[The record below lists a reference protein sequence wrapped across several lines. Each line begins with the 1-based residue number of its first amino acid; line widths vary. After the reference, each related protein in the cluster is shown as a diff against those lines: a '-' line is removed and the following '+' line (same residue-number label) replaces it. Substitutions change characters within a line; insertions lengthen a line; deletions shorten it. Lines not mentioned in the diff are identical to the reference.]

1 MEVLE
6 AESADE
12 WEAVVSGCFVPL
24 RCDGFESTF
33 RARMEHTA
41 VDDRL
46 SISRVTEC
54 GLIAEHTQALA
65 RRAETDDVHISL
77 QLSSR
82 GTVAQDGRAASIVPG
97 SVILYATNRPYR
109 LDYSWPDQRHL
120 ILQMSRSSLDVPA
133 RLLEATLARL
143 AVPHGRRAVAAHNLF
158 SYVERLPP
166 GASDDAA
173 HVTRDLART
182 MIRASFGEGAAVPR
196 TSGGL
201 RHAVQEHLR
210 ANAHDASLDM
220 DQVARRHLV
229 SRRRLYQAFERAG
242 QSPASFLRAERLQTA
257 ARLLADPHERR
268 TVEQIGYASGFDDP
282 TTFTRAFRRS
292 NGMTPREWRA
302 SGAVPAG

>member
-6 AESADE
+6 AESADD
-12 WEAVVSGCFVPL
+12 WESVVSGFFVPL
-24 RCDGFESTF
+24 QCAGFEDTF
-33 RARMEHTA
+33 RARMEHTV
-41 VDDRL
+41 VDDRF
-46 SISRVTEC
+46 SVSRVTEC
-54 GLIAEHTQALA
+54 GLIAEHTGRLA

-82 GTVAQDGRAASIVPG
+82 GSVSQDGRSAAIVPG

-120 ILQMSRSSLDVPA
+120 ILQMSRTSLDVPA
-133 RLLEATLARL
+133 RMLETTLARL
-143 AVPHGRRAVAAHNLF
+143 AVPHGRRAVAVHNLF
-158 SYVERLPP
+158 SYVESIVPDSR
-166 GASDDAA
+166 ADAA

-210 ANAHDASLDM
+210 ANAHDPGLDM

-229 SRRRLYQAFERAG
+229 SRRRLYQAFEQVG
-242 QSPASFLRAERLQTA
+242 QSPASFLRQQRLQAA
-257 ARLLADPHERR
+257 ARMLRDPVERR
-268 TVEQIGYASGFDDP
+268 TIEQIGYASGFDDA
-282 TTFTRAFRRS
+282 TTFTRAFRR
-292 NGMTPREWRA
+292 GYGVTPREWRA
-302 SGAVPAG
+302 DC